1 MGSITNSLTV
11 LERLKPSN
19 KIIKK
24 LSFSNDDM
32 IYHHTEDKKEVQ
44 GQIKYRVYYSS
55 NTNFEVT
62 IDTIQFNNNFI
73 NTYNIENITLN
84 LLSSESESS
93 ETSES
98 RVYCKYYKNTLSIDL
113 FTEPNPSETKTV
125 VLDVLH
131 GTGKYINAKK
141 LNYTYYDNSNEAN
154 IEIME

>member
-1 MGSITNSLTV
+1 MGSVTNSLTV

-24 LSFSNDDM
+24 LSFSNNDM
-32 IYHHTEDKKEVQ
+32 IYNHTEDKKEVQ

-93 ETSES
+93 ES
-98 RVYCKYYKNTLSIDL
+98 RVYCKYYKNTLSFDL
-113 FTEPNPSETKTV
+113 FTVPNPTETKTV

-141 LNYTYYDNSNEAN
+141 LIYTYYDNSNMAN